1 MMRYKNWKYVLLI
14 IGLLLITG
22 CGKSENKQT
31 EESEKSV
38 ASYYSSYLKKNF
50 DDYVSL
56 AFIDFNNDDI
66 KEMIVY
72 ENKNEDRIIEIDS
85 LNEDNEIETLD
96 INKYG
101 YLELVYDPENEK
113 TMWFIVTEDKD
124 FMYYDVNDC
133 MKKGKFDFLVSFM
146 KEKYAQ
152 ERYPSFDAKVNYYD
166 VNPDDATSDIKKILK
181 EESYTSGK
189 SLSEIKEEVEEFN
202 RPKTIHC
209 TMNVKTDGKY
219 KLTAEIYQH
228 YEKNYLNSVDFIYTL
243 DFSSSPKNV
252 DIDATVNSQKR
263 LSESHH
269 GISFSKERKSST
281 SYVLKAT
288 LTKDNLSKAFDPNTD
303 FSFYAA
309 ENDVS
314 LGFDNGMECK
324 IS

>member
-1 MMRYKNWKYVLLI
+1 MMKLKKWNLILLI

-22 CGKSENKQT
+22 CGKSDNNES

-85 LNEDNEIETLD
+85 LNEDNEIETLE
-96 INKYG
+96 INKDG
-101 YLELVYDPENEK
+101 YLELAYDPENEK

-124 FMYYDVNDC
+124 YMYYDVNDC
-133 MKKGKFDFLVSFM
+133 MNKGKFDFLVSFM
-146 KEKYAQ
+146 KENYAQ

-166 VNPDDATSDIKKILK
+166 VDPDDATSDIKKILK

-189 SLSEIKEEVEEFN
+189 TLSEIKEEVEEFN
-202 RPKTIHC
+202 RPKTIYC
-209 TMNVKTDGKY
+209 TLNMKTDGKF
-219 KLTAEIYQH
+219 KLTEEFYQY
-228 YEKNYLNSVDFIYTL
+228 YEKNYLNYVDYIYTL
-243 DFSSSPKNV
+243 DFSNSPSTV
-252 DIDATVNSQKR
+252 DIDATVNNHKKE
-263 LSESHH
+263 LEKYY
-269 GISFSKERKSST
+269 GVSFSKEKKYST
-281 SYVLKAT
+281 SYVLKGT
-288 LTKDNLSKAFDPNTD
+288 VPKDKLKNIYGADADLSFNASERDL
-303 FSFYAA
+303 
-309 ENDVS
+309 S